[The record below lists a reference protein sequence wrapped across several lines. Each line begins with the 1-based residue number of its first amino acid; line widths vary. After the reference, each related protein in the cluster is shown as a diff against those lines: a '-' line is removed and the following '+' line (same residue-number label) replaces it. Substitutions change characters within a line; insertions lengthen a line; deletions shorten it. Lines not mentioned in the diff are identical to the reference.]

1 MHGLH
6 ARIRRLKKAAD
17 GKAAVRKGAF
27 AISWDRDVIEQIRR
41 YNVRLTTIDR
51 KRYYKSDT
59 GNKLSK
65 SEIDEVQKIKDQLS
79 KLYKLRGRPNG
90 YEPQAAADL
99 DRILA

>member
-6 ARIRRLKKAAD
+6 GRIRKLERAAD
-17 GKAAVRKGAF
+17 GRAAVRKGTF
-27 AISWDRDVIEQIRR
+27 AISWDRDVIKQIRR

-65 SEIDEVQKIKDQLS
+65 SESVIRMSRSSRMTAYPYLTT
-79 KLYKLRGRPNG
+79 R
-90 YEPQAAADL
+90 
-99 DRILA
+99 